1 MPGDDRRDYTDL
13 KEYIRET
20 LGTELARL
28 TRAFEEQSRVLK
40 DIELKTTTRTAE
52 LQKDVNNL
60 YEEINTVKKSVHDL
74 RTVLDQEESTRQ
86 FMHNENRQAISNLK
100 NEQMAKWET
109 QITINEG
116 IKQLR
121 SVMWLI
127 LTVVVGLLGTAI
139 WQMIVGGGAGA
150 LIK

>member
-1 MPGDDRRDYTDL
+1 MPEDRRDYTDL

-20 LGTELARL
+20 LGAEIIRL
-28 TRAFEEQSRVLK
+28 TTAFNDMSRVLK

-52 LQKDVNNL
+52 LQKDVNDL
-60 YEEINTVKKSVHDL
+60 YKEVDSLKATIRDTQKAVE
-74 RTVLDQEESTRQ
+74 QEESTRQ
-86 FMHNENRQAISNLK
+86 FISNENRNLISNLK

-116 IKQLR
+116 IKSLR

-127 LTVVVGLLGTAI
+127 LTVVVGILGTAI
-139 WQMIVGGGAGA
+139 WQMLIGGGAGA